1 MDELRAHKSTLS
13 EEVKA
18 AERQAFKSFC
28 KKAKVKQVAE
38 FEAQLFSRPQFD
50 SNQSEEGAGEITPEK
65 LNAKELPKTEAG
77 LLASKF
83 DFESAIS
90 KC

>member
-1 MDELRAHKSTLS
+1 MDELRAHKATLS

-50 SNQSEEGAGEITPEK
+50 SN
-65 LNAKELPKTEAG
+65 
-77 LLASKF
+77 
-83 DFESAIS
+83 
-90 KC
+90 